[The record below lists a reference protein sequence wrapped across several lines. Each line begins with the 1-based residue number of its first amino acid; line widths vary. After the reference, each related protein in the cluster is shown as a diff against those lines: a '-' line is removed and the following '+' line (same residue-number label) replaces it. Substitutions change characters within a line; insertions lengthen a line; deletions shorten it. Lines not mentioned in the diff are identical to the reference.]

1 MLPTNIH
8 LPTLDFSLALRQTNL
23 LMKAILLSLLTLC
36 VLASCQPSEQTQEN
50 MSEISGTGLPYAN
63 PPAEGF
69 NEAASDERAMQ
80 LADSV
85 MQAMGGRTAWDTT
98 RYFAWDFFGRRSLL
112 WDKQTGDVRIEA
124 PQDSTIYA
132 INVNDDTGQVMK
144 NGESITNPDSLTKY
158 VQQGKEIWINDSYW
172 LFMPFKLK
180 DSGVTLTYAGED
192 TIQGGAPAEK
202 LMMTFND
209 VGVTPQNKYYVYVD
223 PQDHLVTQW
232 AYYPEASIDTPRFVA
247 SWNNYQE
254 YGGLLLSGDPRGIS
268 NIRVLNNV
276 PEDAFRN
283 TETDMIGRL

>member
-1 MLPTNIH
+1 M
-8 LPTLDFSLALRQTNL
+8 
-23 LMKAILLSLLTLC
+23 
-36 VLASCQPSEQTQEN
+36 TQV
-50 MSEISGTGLPYAN
+50 SGTGLPDAN

-69 NEAASDERAMQ
+69 NETASDERAMQ

-98 RYFAWDFFGRRSLL
+98 RYFAWDFFGQRSLL
-112 WDKQTGDVRIEA
+112 WDKQTGDVRIEV
-124 PQDSTIYA
+124 PQESAIYA
-132 INVNDDTGQVMK
+132 INVNDNTGQVMK
-144 NGESITNPDSLTKY
+144 DGQPVTNADSLAKY

-232 AYYPEASIDTPRFVA
+232 AYYPEANLDTPRFVA
-247 SWNNYQE
+247 PWNNYQE

-268 NIRVLNNV
+268 NIRVLHNV
-276 PEDAFRN
+276 PEDAFQN
-283 TETDMIGRL
+283 TDADMIGRL